1 MTLSTMVLT
10 KPALGEDVQLGML
23 HDVRSG
29 QFFAGLSLWDNN
41 VINAKQQVE
50 VQQVQDADFTYT
62 TSLDDARVWADLDL
76 EGCLNLDLGI
86 TKATGWA
93 MYLKDN
99 KTNIYEARI
108 DVSCRVARRMRRI
121 PQETLSLMQHQ
132 RNLDDPRFTHFVA
145 EVVEGGSA
153 TLTFVQSCSSEEE
166 AKTVTS
172 RLKTD
177 IASFLVGTGTSF
189 NVASQSETDAENL
202 KISYS
207 GAMAE
212 EVIDMEHARVIAR
225 EMPTKLGRQLNT
237 LSYTLLPISVLESSV
252 RREVRAIDA
261 NLVAK
266 AAAVLRAGST
276 AWTTLTDLA
285 EKDVF
290 RISFPTIEKQVRNF
304 QAAFAE
310 AKTEFTA
317 SARRLLPE
325 LRDGT
330 VDYNTTSSEL
340 LAAAALFEQRT
351 KLAEQFI
358 AKKLTEEFVL
368 GETVASLLNDG
379 FENHLG
385 AFTTTSLAKTEA
397 PRLLLSFGGASISRY
412 QHPLQKELASTR
424 LDSARSGS
432 FDTRRSTADSED
444 DEDDED
450 DEVEDE
456 WFENQRTVANVR
468 EACAALRQQRLF
480 APPSVSFGVSSIE
493 KAYRPVAGSGKMK
506 RVKTTPGDIVL
517 QQDGRLL
524 IVTSLLPTAPAAPKL
539 AIKDQV
545 LTATWSRERSE
556 AEELAIPTSGFTIR
570 FRPLPNTLKDGAF
583 PRATPN
589 EAFTEVLCDA
599 ETATVVIDKSNNGGV
614 SLLDDCDYEVTLC
627 VETLVGSSAPSK
639 CAVGRTLRL
648 PSVASRMID
657 FYFNNRE
664 RLSFRRRG
672 AVPWELYRTGGKNSL
687 FLGLSVKVERRSTE
701 ERFFDELA
709 VRIVDVAAEFEP
721 EIEAALTQDQDNTIV
736 VVFAGT
742 SGHGKSTEINA
753 FISYLLGGEVDD
765 PVRLMVIDDRG
776 ANQAQAVTQCVTCYR
791 IRPLSPLFEGK
802 TLLIVD
808 TPGYGDTRGV
818 ERDAFV
824 TAAMSEFFK
833 TIGHVNAI
841 IFTCRANEVRTT
853 VLSPVSTYVFSLF
866 AKDVQGC
873 LRTIYTFSDAGA
885 PLARA
890 ALQELQ
896 WPVQN
901 GEVEV
906 NNAAFTIEI
915 DNQNFG
921 KLRDWWLMS
930 VKGQYQVMQMLL
942 RMPPVQTAQSAAVT
956 KTRLT
961 LEQKCE
967 MVEKKILRTAN
978 DAQNL
983 IARLGALA
991 NAVGAAPGDKILVI
1005 QDKSVE
1011 KPVPGGSA
1019 TTLCLD
1025 CNWTCH
1031 KICVYSD
1038 NEEKKFCTAMT
1049 GDKCGQC
1056 KGRCHWTRHK
1066 NAQHIIVVEQY
1077 SEWVVPEELIKLWN
1091 TNNNTLEGALL
1102 NAIDTY
1108 LALQEELRDDIL
1120 FLAQITE
1127 TLKSTALL
1135 HDPTALLGYI
1145 QTLILT
1151 ARARGAP
1158 PEQLLQLTTAK
1169 NTLLLVLEVRK
1180 RGVQASVQS
1189 QVLLQVLSAVRQE
1202 MHRRMEL
1209 QPRERASEEAKS
1221 CSLYND
1227 LRKHLPPEIQRK
1239 APDPLKV
1246 KRVKWMGRSIAGAL
1260 YPENLQAVVKL
1271 VQVVLEDGGVVAAL
1285 AAAN

>member
-1 MTLSTMVLT
+1 MVLT

-50 VQQVQDADFTYT
+50 GQQVQDPDFTYT
-62 TSLDDARVWADLDL
+62 TSLDDARVWAGLDL

-99 KTNIYEARI
+99 TTNIYEARI
-108 DVSCRVARRMRRI
+108 DVSFRVARRIRRI
-121 PQETLSLMQHQ
+121 PQNTLSLMQHQ
-132 RNLDDPRFTHFVA
+132 HNLDDPRFTHFVA

-153 TLTFVQSCSSEEE
+153 TLTFVQSCSSREE

-177 IASFLVGTGTSF
+177 IASFLVGIGTSF
-189 NVASQSETDAENL
+189 DVASQSETDAENL

-225 EMPTKLGRQLNT
+225 GMPTKLGRQLNT
-237 LSYTLLPISVLESSV
+237 LSYTLLPISDLESSV

-266 AAAVLRAGST
+266 VAAVLKAGST
-276 AWTTLTDLA
+276 AWTALTNLA

-290 RISFPTIEKQVRNF
+290 RISFPAIEKQIRNF

-310 AKTEFTA
+310 AKTGFTA
-317 SARRLLPE
+317 SARRILPE

-330 VDYNTTSSEL
+330 TDYNTTSSEL

-358 AKKLTEEFVL
+358 AKKLTEELVL

-379 FENHLG
+379 FENRLG
-385 AFTTTSLAKTEA
+385 PFTTTSLAKTEA

-412 QHPLQKELASTR
+412 QHPLQKELASTT

-444 DEDDED
+444 DEDDD
-450 DEVEDE
+450 VEDE

-480 APPSVSFGVSSIE
+480 APPTVSFGVSSIE

-506 RVKTTPGDIVL
+506 RVKTIPGDIVL

-539 AIKDQV
+539 AIKDQL

-570 FRPLPNTLKDGAF
+570 FRPLPNALKDGAF

-589 EAFTEVLCDA
+589 EAFTEILCDA
-599 ETATVVIDKSNNGGV
+599 ETTTVVIDKSNNGGV

-627 VETLVGSSAPSK
+627 VETPVGPSARSK

-657 FYFNNRE
+657 FYFNDKQ
-664 RLSFRRRG
+664 RLSCQRRG
-672 AVPWELYRTGGKNSL
+672 ATPWELYQTGGKDSL
-687 FLGLSVKVERRSTE
+687 FLGLSVKAERRSTQE
-701 ERFFDELA
+701 PFLDELA

-853 VLSPVSTYVFSLF
+853 LLSPVSTYVFSLF
-866 AKDVQGC
+866 ARDVQGC

-915 DNQNFG
+915 DNQNVD

-942 RMPPVQTAQSAAVT
+942 RMPPVPTAQSAAVT

-961 LEQKCE
+961 LEQKCKL
-967 MVEKKILRTAN
+967 VEKKILRTAN

-983 IARLGALA
+983 IARLDALA

-1011 KPVPGGSA
+1011 KPVPGGKA

-1031 KICVYSD
+1031 KICAYSD
-1038 NEEKKFCTAMT
+1038 NEEKKLCVAMT
-1049 GDKCGQC
+1049 GDKCDQC

-1066 NAQHIIVVEQY
+1066 NAQHIIVVEQF
-1077 SEWVVPEELIKLWN
+1077 SEWVVPEDLIKLWN

-1102 NAIDTY
+1102 NAINTY

-1120 FLAQITE
+1120 ILAQMTE
-1127 TLKSTALL
+1127 VLKSTALL

-1169 NTLLLVLEVRK
+1169 NTLLLTLEVRK

-1189 QVLLQVLSAVRQE
+1189 QVLLQVLGAVREE
-1202 MHRRMEL
+1202 MHRRMKL
-1209 QPRERASEEAKS
+1209 QPRERATEEAKS
-1221 CSLYND
+1221 CSLYNN
-1227 LRKHLPPEIQRK
+1227 LRECLPPEIQSK

-1246 KRVKWMGRSIAGAL
+1246 KRVNWMGRTIAGAL

-1271 VQVVLEDGGVVAAL
+1271 VQVVLKDGGVVAAL

>member
-1 MTLSTMVLT
+1 MALSTMVLT

-29 QFFAGLSLWDNN
+29 QFFAGLSLWDND

-50 VQQVQDADFTYT
+50 DQQVQDADFTYT
-62 TSLDDARVWADLDL
+62 TSLNDARVRADLDV

-93 MYLKDN
+93 IYLKDN
-99 KTNIYEARI
+99 KTNTYEARI

-121 PQETLSLMQHQ
+121 PQETLSLMKHE

-145 EVVEGGSA
+145 EVVEGGIA
-153 TLTFVQSCSSEEE
+153 TLTFVQSCSSKEE

-172 RLKTD
+172 GLKAD

-189 NVASQSETDAENL
+189 NAASQSETDAENV

-207 GAMAE
+207 GVMAE
-212 EVIDMEHARVIAR
+212 EVIDMEDARRIAR
-225 EMPTKLGRQLNT
+225 EMPTRVGRQLNT

-252 RREVRAIDA
+252 RREVRTIDA

-266 AAAVLRAGST
+266 VAAVLRAGST
-276 AWTTLTDLA
+276 AWTTLSDLS

-290 RISFPTIEKQVRNF
+290 CISFPTIEKQIQNF

-330 VDYNTTSSEL
+330 ADNNTTSSEL

-358 AKKLTEEFVL
+358 AKKLIEECVL
-368 GETVASLLNDG
+368 GETVASLLDDG

-397 PRLLLSFGGASISRY
+397 PRLLLSFGGASISRSR
-412 QHPLQKELASTR
+412 HPLQKELASTR

-432 FDTRRSTADSED
+432 FDTHSSTADSED
-444 DEDDED
+444 DEDDEA
-450 DEVEDE
+450 EDE

-468 EACAALRQQRLF
+468 EACAALRQQRFF

-506 RVKTTPGDIVL
+506 RIKTTPGDIVL
-517 QQDGRLL
+517 QHDGRLL
-524 IVTSLLPTAPAAPKL
+524 IVTGLFPTAPAAPKL

-556 AEELAIPTSGFTIR
+556 VEELAIPTSGFTIR
-570 FRPLPNTLKDGAF
+570 FRPLPNAMKDGAF

-589 EAFTEVLCDA
+589 EAFTEVPCDA
-599 ETATVVIDKSNNGGV
+599 ETVTVVIDKSNNGGV

-627 VETLVGSSAPSK
+627 VETPVGSSAPSK
-639 CAVGRTLRL
+639 CVVGRTSRL

-657 FYFNNRE
+657 FYFNNKK
-664 RLSFRRRG
+664 RLSFPKRG
-672 AVPWELYRTGGKNSL
+672 AVRWELYQTSGKSSL
-687 FLGLSVKVERRSTE
+687 FLGLSVKAERRSTE
-701 ERFFDELA
+701 ERFLGELA

-765 PVRLMVIDDRG
+765 QVRLMVIDDRG
-776 ANQAQAVTQCVTCYR
+776 ANQTQAVTQCVTCYR
-791 IRPLSPLFEGK
+791 IRPLSPLFDGK

-915 DNQNFG
+915 DSQNFG
-921 KLRDWWLMS
+921 KLHDWWLMS
-930 VKGQYQVMQMLL
+930 VKGQFQVMQMLL
-942 RMPPVQTAQSAAVT
+942 RMPPVPTAQSAAVT
-956 KTRLT
+956 RTRLT

-967 MVEKKILRTAN
+967 LVEKKILRTAN

-983 IARLGALA
+983 IARLDALA
-991 NAVGAAPGDKILVI
+991 SAVGAAPEEKILVV

-1031 KICVYSD
+1031 KICVFSD
-1038 NEEKKFCTAMT
+1038 NEDKKLCAAMIE
-1049 GDKCGQC
+1049 DNCVQC
-1056 KGRCHWTRHK
+1056 KRRCHWTRHK

-1077 SEWVVPEELIKLWN
+1077 SEWVVPEDLIKLWN
-1091 TNNNTLEGALL
+1091 KNNNTLEGALL

-1120 FLAQITE
+1120 ILAQMTE

-1158 PEQLLQLTTAK
+1158 PAQLLQLTTAK

-1189 QVLLQVLSAVRQE
+1189 QVLLQVLSGVREE
-1202 MHRRMEL
+1202 MYRRMEL
-1209 QPRERASEEAKS
+1209 RPRERAMEEAKS
-1221 CSLYND
+1221 CSLYNN
-1227 LRKHLPPEIQRK
+1227 LRERLPLEIQRK

-1246 KRVKWMGRSIAGAL
+1246 KSVSWMGRSTAGAL

-1271 VQVVLEDGGVVAAL
+1271 VQVVLKDGGVVAAL